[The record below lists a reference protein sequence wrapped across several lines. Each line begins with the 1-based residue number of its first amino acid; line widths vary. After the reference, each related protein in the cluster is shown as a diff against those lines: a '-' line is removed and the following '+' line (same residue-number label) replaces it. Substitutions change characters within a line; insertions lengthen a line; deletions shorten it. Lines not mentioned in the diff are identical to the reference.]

1 MEYLK
6 GNENIVNSGD
16 QAELLQPQV
25 VDERKVDEKSKGNKT
40 GNSKEK
46 IPKEEDQHKKQSV
59 KSTAQPEDKKGIY
72 VDYTVIQIWIHL
84 YTECIFQI

>member
-25 VDERKVDEKSKGNKT
+25 VDERKVDEKSKGKKT

-46 IPKEEDQHKKQSV
+46 ILKEEDLHTKQSA
-59 KSTAQPEDKKGIY
+59 KSTAQEARTTQPADKKG
-72 VDYTVIQIWIHL
+72 T
-84 YTECIFQI
+84 

>member
-1 MEYLK
+1 MK

-25 VDERKVDEKSKGNKT
+25 VDERKVDEKSKGKNT

-46 IPKEEDQHKKQSV
+46 ISQKEDQKQSA
-59 KSTAQPEDKKGIY
+59 KSTAQEARSTQPADKKGI
-72 VDYTVIQIWIHL
+72 
-84 YTECIFQI
+84 

>member
-25 VDERKVDEKSKGNKT
+25 VDENKVDAKSKGKKT
-40 GNSKEK
+40 GNSREKTTQKEN
-46 IPKEEDQHKKQSV
+46 QKQSV
-59 KSTAQPEDKKGIY
+59 KSTTQEARSTQPADKKG
-72 VDYTVIQIWIHL
+72 T
-84 YTECIFQI
+84 